1 MTQIEFITF
10 TKMIRVGRKDVSRIE
25 AVDENGVKR
34 VISKVYTVI
43 DGKLKL
49 V

>member
-1 MTQIEFITF
+1 
-10 TKMIRVGRKDVSRIE
+10 MIRVGRKDVSRIE
-25 AVDENGVKR
+25 AVDGNKIKK
-34 VISKVYTVI
+34 VISKVYAVV

>member
-1 MTQIEFITF
+1 
-10 TKMIRVGRKDVSRIE
+10 MIRVGRKDVSRIE
-25 AVDENGVKR
+25 AVDKNGVKR
-34 VISKVYTVI
+34 VISKVYTVV

>member
-1 MTQIEFITF
+1 
-10 TKMIRVGRKDVSRIE
+10 MIRVGRKDVSRIE
-25 AVDENGVKR
+25 AVDENKIKR
-34 VISKVYTVI
+34 VISKVYAVV